1 MAQKKKAT
9 GKKDTF
15 VIGAR
20 PHLSRKALKQLEAME
35 PDPEALERVKNMVQL
50 KVVDGATC
58 GF

>member
-1 MAQKKKAT
+1 MAQKKISA
-9 GKKDTF
+9 KKDTF

-35 PDPEALERVKNMVQL
+35 PDPEVLERIENMVKL